1 MFRLPVCPYC
11 KTVYSYKEV
20 RKNKNEKIIKCYH
33 CKNNFRVSN
42 IKGYAVLALIVATV
56 AVTLNLIVLNLTADF
71 ISSIFPLI
79 IISITAVLIFI
90 LFSPFF
96 SGYKKI
102 KNIEVKE
109 IPKETIEE
117 VNTDNTIR
125 KQKRSVKTRQRKNK

>member
-1 MFRLPVCPYC
+1 MFKLPVCPYC

-20 RKNKNEKIIKCYH
+20 RKNKNGKAIECYH
-33 CKNNFRVSN
+33 CKNKFRVSN
-42 IKGYAVLALIVATV
+42 IKGYAVLALIVVTI

-71 ISSIFPLI
+71 ISSIMPLVL
-79 IISITAVLIFI
+79 ISLAAVLVFI
-90 LFSPFF
+90 IFSPFF

-102 KNIEVKE
+102 NDIEVKE

-117 VNTDNTIR
+117 VNTDNKII

>member
-20 RKNKNEKIIKCYH
+20 RNNKNEKIIECYH

-42 IKGYAVLALIVATV
+42 IKGYAVLPLIVATV

-71 ISSIFPLI
+71 ISSIFPLV
-79 IISITAVLIFI
+79 IISLTAALVFI

-96 SGYKKI
+96 SGYKRI

-117 VNTDNTIR
+117 VNTDKSR

>member
-20 RKNKNEKIIKCYH
+20 RKNKNEKIIECYH

-71 ISSIFPLI
+71 ISSIFPLV
-79 IISITAVLIFI
+79 IISITAVLVFI
-90 LFSPFF
+90 LFGPFF
-96 SGYKKI
+96 SEYKRI

-117 VNTDNTIR
+117 VNTDKSR